1 MKKKWFQIS
10 LKGLLI
16 LALVIAA
23 YLAGRTPW
31 ERAAKLNHSQ
41 TLARERERDQTSL
54 YASVWREIALEY
66 RDDIRMSGI
75 YWRMKSSKGRGRG
88 WSIVG
93 GPNDEEIRPRV
104 KRWQITFSDEPDIVK
119 KQLDVLQAL
128 IVGVWDNPQRMEQW
142 DSELGRFREIGQ
154 NEKLERWLIMAAG
167 NEVFNVLPDT
177 VFTDRPRFILIAIPE
192 SGIIQLARLE
202 FQRIQKAKINLKDID
217 STTYGFGPSGK
228 LLLLQ
233 QTLKT
238 TPK

>member
-104 KRWQITFSDEPDIVK
+104 KRWQILSLT
-119 KQLDVLQAL
+119 
-128 IVGVWDNPQRMEQW
+128 NPI
-142 DSELGRFREIGQ
+142 S
-154 NEKLERWLIMAAG
+154 
-167 NEVFNVLPDT
+167 
-177 VFTDRPRFILIAIPE
+177 
-192 SGIIQLARLE
+192 
-202 FQRIQKAKINLKDID
+202 
-217 STTYGFGPSGK
+217 
-228 LLLLQ
+228 
-233 QTLKT
+233 
-238 TPK
+238 